1 MIIIYNKRVSRG
13 ISKTIYLLG
22 ENTENDI
29 TFIVQIEKEV
39 KRSDKSGEEV
49 TESISIIYW

>member
-29 TFIVQIEKEV
+29 TFTVPIEKEV
-39 KRSDKSGEEV
+39 KRFDKSGEEV

>member
-29 TFIVQIEKEV
+29 TFTVQIEKEV

-49 TESISIIYW
+49 TESISIIY

>member
-29 TFIVQIEKEV
+29 TFTVPIETEV
-39 KRSDKSGEEV
+39 KRFDKSGEEV